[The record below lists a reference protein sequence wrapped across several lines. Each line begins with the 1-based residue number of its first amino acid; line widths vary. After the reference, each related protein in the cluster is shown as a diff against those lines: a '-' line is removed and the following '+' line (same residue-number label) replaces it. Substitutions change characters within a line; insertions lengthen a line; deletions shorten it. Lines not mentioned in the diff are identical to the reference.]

1 MAHAVEARRVLFCC
15 CNRFFMI
22 VENFPT
28 DFLLG
33 KYELKSVKNYGKF
46 KFQNESINS
55 RVLEVGIPKG
65 ATKSQREQMNRA
77 VKYAKEQGVEL
88 NIRVVK

>member
-1 MAHAVEARRVLFCC
+1 
-15 CNRFFMI
+15 MI
-22 VENFPT
+22 IENFPT

-46 KFQNESINS
+46 KFKGESIKS
-55 RVLEVGIPKG
+55 RVLEVGIPKV
-65 ATKSQREQMNRA
+65 ATKSQIEQMNRV
-77 VKYAKEQGVEL
+77 VKYAKEQSVEL